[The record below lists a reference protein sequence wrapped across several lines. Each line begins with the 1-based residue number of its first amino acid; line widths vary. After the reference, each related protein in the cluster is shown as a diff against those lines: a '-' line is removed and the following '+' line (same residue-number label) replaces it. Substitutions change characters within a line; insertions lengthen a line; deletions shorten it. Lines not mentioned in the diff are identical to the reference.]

1 MVGNVLLSAAK
12 RTFQKSWLSGL
23 VIGMVAIPGGQ
34 LFLGPSAIAR
44 IPYPQSLRAEQRS
57 LVMTCT
63 GRFEAN
69 NMNFTVAYSSEG
81 GFSEVSLSRNG
92 NAIASADLSFSGRT
106 DSDQAIW
113 RGSTYGEAEV
123 VLIHL
128 SDDAAQPGDAIS
140 VSHNG
145 QWGRGQCAGSYWYS
159 NGA

>member
-1 MVGNVLLSAAK
+1 M
-12 RTFQKSWLSGL
+12 
-23 VIGMVAIPGGQ
+23 I
-34 LFLGPSAIAR
+34 
-44 IPYPQSLRAEQRS
+44 
-57 LVMTCT
+57 CT

-69 NMNFTVAYSSEG
+69 DADFTVTYSSEG